1 MLITT
6 EFANRA
12 KPIEKVIDAV
22 NYTFQS
28 VLKAHNLGPQE
39 GVLLEELC
47 CRGDQLSGVVVVGWR
62 VTLTL
67 PPAHTMVHYIY
78 TNSQPSG
85 VFRPYTL
92 HRTPKS

>member
-39 GVLLEELC
+39 GVKNFVAE
-47 CRGDQLSGVVVVGWR
+47 V
-62 VTLTL
+62 
-67 PPAHTMVHYIY
+67 I
-78 TNSQPSG
+78 N
-85 VFRPYTL
+85 
-92 HRTPKS
+92 